1 MARVARYRAAVF
13 VLKREYSL
21 RPTQLPAPWS
31 ATTRNQRGTEGSA
44 VGELSE
50 AVRVVDGEEK
60 RARMLCRPSFAV
72 LGRRE
77 EVNEV
82 AEALDHV
89 RVELRLG
96 EEERDDR
103 VWRSWRWATTAST
116 WTGAR
121 SRP

>member
-1 MARVARYRAAVF
+1 MATVPHYRGAVF

-21 RPTQLPAPWS
+21 RPTQLPAPSS
-31 ATTRNQRGTEGSA
+31 ATTRNQHGTEGSA

-60 RARMLCRPSFAV
+60 RARMLRRPSFAV
-72 LGRRE
+72 VGRRE

-82 AEALDHV
+82 AEALDPV

-96 EEERDDR
+96 EAQRDR
-103 VWRSWRWATTAST
+103 R
-116 WTGAR
+116 
-121 SRP
+121 